1 MEMTPKFIEI
11 SSGQNL
17 PPKKFEIVEVQKD
30 HFMLKTKE
38 SHAGLLQ
45 TLDKWLQR
53 NYSMEESAYSAML
66 WDRSTSMRQ
75 VLSEGI
81 TSDFNL
87 DQMGMNESIVDVSSI
102 DSESFWD
109 DDAIGQ
115 LVVGPR
121 RNLEEMIEEAD
132 LGDSLFVAGKRKL
145 MQ

>member
-1 MEMTPKFIEI
+1 
-11 SSGQNL
+11 
-17 PPKKFEIVEVQKD
+17 
-30 HFMLKTKE
+30 
-38 SHAGLLQ
+38 
-45 TLDKWLQR
+45 
-53 NYSMEESAYSAML
+53 ML

-87 DQMGMNESIVDVSSI
+87 DQMGMNESIDDVYSI
-102 DSESFWD
+102 LSESFWD

-121 RNLEEMIEEAD
+121 RNLEEMIGEAD
-132 LGDSLFVAGKRKL
+132 LADSLFVAGNRKL